1 MENFDVIFS
10 VRHRRNML
18 YITKNWYELL
28 KPELEKP
35 SFQQFLGFLDRQYQT
50 KTIYPKPENIFNSIN
65 HIKYDDV
72 KVVIIGQ
79 DPYHEPNQA
88 HGLAFSVENGVEL
101 PPSLVNIF
109 KEIKAEFGFQNTNGN
124 LMKWEQQGVLLLNS
138 VLTVERGKANS
149 HKGLGWE
156 AVTQKIVSLLNQRQ
170 KPIVFLLW
178 GASAQKVGEVV
189 TNPNHFVLKCA
200 HPSPLSAYNGFFGCG
215 HFKKANEFL
224 EKNGETPIDWR
235 T

>member
-1 MENFDVIFS
+1 
-10 VRHRRNML
+10 ML

-35 SFQQFLGFLDRQYQT
+35 SFQQFLDFLDRQYQT

-88 HGLAFSVENGVEL
+88 HGLAFSVENGVEI

-124 LMKWEQQGVLLLNS
+124 LMRWEQQGVLLLNS

-189 TNPNHFVLKCA
+189 TNPNHLVLKCA